1 MPAALNLPPRDCDI
15 CRTTFQ
21 PVHKRGRYCS
31 KPCFWKSKNQRV
43 TPEAKARYAETRRR
57 VWADNRETYNE
68 RAKRYRL
75 GKEGIYRQ
83 RALESYH
90 VAREITPWKPLLS
103 NVQERAK
110 KKGIVFSLT
119 SEWAEARWTGRC
131 EVTDIPFWIGRR
143 GNGPSRLGP
152 SVDRIDPRVGYIPDN
167 CRFILMAV
175 NAMKQ
180 NGSDEEMLEIA
191 KAIVLRMSMRD

>member
-1 MPAALNLPPRDCDI
+1 M
-15 CRTTFQ
+15 
-21 PVHKRGRYCS
+21 
-31 KPCFWKSKNQRV
+31 